1 MKRKRWTAKTEV
13 DASLLQFREKR
24 KWQIALRR
32 YILETNKSTYYA
44 PFFGL
49 SIEKF
54 RNWIEIQFDEDTN
67 WDNFSETWQ
76 FDHVVPVAYFNFN
89 NEEDMSLCWNFSNI
103 RVEKTALN
111 KDGETHVDV
120 LGAKAYFT
128 DLYQKTGYHICQR
141 MVEKINQIEQ
151 SQITS
156 SERLENFILENKEY
170 LDHLESFSSYEYE
183 KLNTGTELK
192 AILYEIDFLK
202 KFGT

>member
-32 YILETNKSTYYA
+32 YVLERNKSTYYA

-49 SIEKF
+49 SIDMF
-54 RNWIEIQFDEDTN
+54 RSWIETQFDEETN
-67 WDNFSETWQ
+67 WNNFSETWQ

-103 RVEKTALN
+103 CVEKTALN
-111 KDGETHVDV
+111 KEEEPYVDV
-120 LGAKAYFT
+120 LGAKAYFN
-128 DLYQKTGYHICQR
+128 DLYQKTGYHICGK
-141 MVEKINQIEQ
+141 MVEKISQIEQ
-151 SQITS
+151 EQIAS
-156 SERLENFILENKEY
+156 NDKLGNFILENKES
-170 LDHLESFSSYEYE
+170 LEHLEGFSSYEYE
-183 KLNTGTELK
+183 RLNTGTDLK
-192 AILYEIDFLK
+192 SILYEIDFLK

>member
-32 YILETNKSTYYA
+32 YILERNKSTYYA

-156 SERLENFILENKEY
+156 NERLENFILENKEY

>member
-1 MKRKRWTAKTEV
+1 MA
-13 DASLLQFREKR
+13 
-24 KWQIALRR
+24 
-32 YILETNKSTYYA
+32 
-44 PFFGL
+44 
-49 SIEKF
+49 
-54 RNWIEIQFDEDTN
+54 
-67 WDNFSETWQ
+67 
-76 FDHVVPVAYFNFN
+76 
-89 NEEDMSLCWNFSNI
+89 LCWNFSNI

-141 MVEKINQIEQ
+141 MVEKITQIEQ
-151 SQITS
+151 SQIAS
-156 SERLENFILENKEY
+156 NERLENFILENKEY

-192 AILYEIDFLK
+192 AILFEIDFLK